1 MFFKNSQKLVRY
13 LGYSWK
19 TIFRPVFSKIAQSGN
34 TVTNMQSEK
43 DYSLKFLALV
53 AGTNLDILPPNDP
66 MAPKVIELVQVA
78 HGS

>member
-1 MFFKNSQKLVRY
+1 
-13 LGYSWK
+13 
-19 TIFRPVFSKIAQSGN
+19 
-34 TVTNMQSEK
+34 MQSEK